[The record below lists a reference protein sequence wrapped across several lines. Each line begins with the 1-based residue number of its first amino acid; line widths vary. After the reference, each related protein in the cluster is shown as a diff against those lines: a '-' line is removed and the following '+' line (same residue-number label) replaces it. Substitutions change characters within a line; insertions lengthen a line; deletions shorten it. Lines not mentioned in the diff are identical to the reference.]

1 MSETPG
7 PDEPQAGPPGP
18 PDQPDRPTEILPT
31 GEQSEAAEAPQPSG
45 PGAPAPD
52 AAAREA
58 GAFAPPG
65 GTSAGPGQGDTF
77 AGPDGAFASQDGTF
91 AGQGGTF
98 AGQGGTFAGQP
109 WPGSAPADLRS
120 VTGPAPVLMSFGP
133 PASQQ
138 RVTVAFRAILAIPQ
152 FFVLIFVLIAAE
164 VVAFIGW
171 WAALFTGQLP
181 EWAHEFLTGALRWQ
195 ARVNGYLFFLTDRYP
210 PFSLAD
216 ADYPIRLFTKRTR
229 LNRLAVFFRVIL
241 AIPVYIVTEIVSIGL
256 GILGIGAWVI
266 TLFTGQMPSRLHES
280 FAAMIRWDAR
290 FYGYIFLLT
299 PEYPAA
305 LYGDAKPAP
314 VISPVVAS
322 EPAAAETASA
332 DTPTGAATDSE
343 LTAGGTTAE
352 QAPSPQ
358 VPSTADDPWRLVLPE
373 GARTLVTVALVI
385 GFLGFA
391 ANWAFEGIQLS
402 KASNTVNK
410 AVAYAA
416 VTGDYNTLGGVVT
429 SFQSKVQACDQNLSC
444 VTALDGQ
451 VAKAFQTFGTQLQGA
466 GVPSS
471 YSGEVSTLMA
481 DNNSVASDLNKL
493 AGAQSA
499 SQYTSVAAGLN
510 LEGDLS
516 SWQTAYNQLAKS
528 LQPAG

>member
-1 MSETPG
+1 MSETPE
-7 PDEPQAGPPGP
+7 PDESQAGPPPGP
-18 PDQPDRPTEILPT
+18 PDQPGGPNEILPT
-31 GEQSEAAEAPQPSG
+31 GEQPEAAEAPQPFA
-45 PGAPAPD
+45 PGTAAPD
-52 AAAREA
+52 A

-65 GTSAGPGQGDTF
+65 GTSAGPPQGYTF
-77 AGPDGAFASQDGTF
+77 AGPGGAFASQDGTF
-91 AGQGGTF
+91 AGQDGTL
-98 AGQGGTFAGQP
+98 AGQP

-133 PASQQ
+133 PARQA
-138 RVTVAFRAILAIPQ
+138 RVTVLLRGILAIPQ

-171 WAALFTGQLP
+171 WAALFTGRLP
-181 EWAHEFLTGALRWQ
+181 AWAHEFMTGALRWQ
-195 ARVNGYLFFLTDRYP
+195 SRVYGYIFFLTDRYP
-210 PFSLAD
+210 PFQLAD

-229 LNRLAVFFRVIL
+229 LNRFAVFFRVIL
-241 AIPVYIVTEIVSIGL
+241 MIPVYIVTEIVSIGL
-256 GILGIGAWVI
+256 GILSIGAWLI

-280 FAAMIRWDAR
+280 FTAMIRWIAR
-290 FYGYIFLLT
+290 FYGYVFLLT

-314 VISPVVAS
+314 AISPVVAS
-322 EPAAAETASA
+322 EPGAAETAV
-332 DTPTGAATDSE
+332 DTPTDTAAESE
-343 LTAGGTTAE
+343 PTAGATTAE
-352 QAPSPQ
+352 QASSPQ
-358 VPSTADDPWRLVLPE
+358 VPATADDPWRLVLPE

-391 ANWAFEGIQLS
+391 ANWAYEGIQLS
-402 KASNTVNK
+402 KVSNTVNK
-410 AVAYAA
+410 AVAYAT
-416 VTGDYNTLGGVVT
+416 VTADYNTLGGVVS

-451 VAKAFQTFGTQLQGA
+451 VASAFQTFGTELQGA
-466 GVPSS
+466 GIPST
-471 YSGEVSTLMA
+471 YSGEVSTLMT
-481 DNNSVASDLNKL
+481 DNSNVASDLNKL

-499 SQYTSVAAGLN
+499 SEYTSVASGLN

-528 LQPAG
+528 LSPAG